1 MNSTKRIN
9 FSGRVQGV
17 GFRYTTKQLA
27 LGFDIVGS
35 VRNREDGTVEL
46 DVMGDEEEV
55 SEFITEIVEESE
67 LAALIKEH
75 RIWDIDSCYPSMPK
89 ADIIEAMEH
98 ILENVKCQIKL
109 G

>member
-1 MNSTKRIN
+1 MNSTKRIS

-46 DVMGDEEEV
+46 KVMGDEKEV

-67 LAALIKEH
+67 LASLIKEH
-75 RIWDIDSCYPSMPK
+75 HISEIDQL
-89 ADIIEAMEH
+89 ADCRGFTIT
-98 ILENVKCQIKL
+98 N
-109 G
+109 

>member
-46 DVMGDEEEV
+46 DVMGV
-55 SEFITEIVEESE
+55 VILGCGVMGITPIY
-67 LAALIKEH
+67 
-75 RIWDIDSCYPSMPK
+75 DM
-89 ADIIEAMEH
+89 
-98 ILENVKCQIKL
+98 
-109 G
+109 

>member
-75 RIWDIDSCYPSMPK
+75 RICLLYTSPSPRDRQKSRMPSS
-89 ADIIEAMEH
+89 A
-98 ILENVKCQIKL
+98 
-109 G
+109 

>member
-75 RIWDIDSCYPSMPK
+75 RIWDIDQLTDCRGFT
-89 ADIIEAMEH
+89 IT
-98 ILENVKCQIKL
+98 N
-109 G
+109 

>member
-67 LAALIKEH
+67 LTALIKEH
-75 RIWDIDSCYPSMPK
+75 HIWDIDQLTDCRGFTI
-89 ADIIEAMEH
+89 A
-98 ILENVKCQIKL
+98 N
-109 G
+109 